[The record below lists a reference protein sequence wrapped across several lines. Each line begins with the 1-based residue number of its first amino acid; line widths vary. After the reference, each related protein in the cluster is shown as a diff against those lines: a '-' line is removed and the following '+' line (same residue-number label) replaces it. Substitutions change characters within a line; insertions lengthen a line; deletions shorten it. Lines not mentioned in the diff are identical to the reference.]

1 MDRFEMADTLK
12 SKAGISYEEARQA
25 LEASNWDMI
34 QAMVNLENSG
44 KINKAETGKKQEENM
59 ESTAQKAKG
68 ILGKVFAWIKEL
80 IRQGNQNYIVIKK
93 NGKQTHELSITA
105 AVLLFILL
113 HGLLVFI
120 AVISLLSGYSFEF
133 VGEKD
138 REKHQQ
144 DIKDAVSAADE
155 VQQRHTVN
163 SFGEDNT

>member
-1 MDRFEMADTLK
+1 M
-12 SKAGISYEEARQA
+12 
-25 LEASNWDMI
+25 
-34 QAMVNLENSG
+34 EN
-44 KINKAETGKKQEENM
+44 
-59 ESTAQKAKG
+59 TAQKAKG
-68 ILGKVFAWIKEL
+68 TLGKVFAWIKEL

-93 NGKQTHELSITA
+93 NGKQTHELSVTA
-105 AVLLFILL
+105 AVVLFILL

>member
-1 MDRFEMADTLK
+1 M
-12 SKAGISYEEARQA
+12 
-25 LEASNWDMI
+25 
-34 QAMVNLENSG
+34 EN
-44 KINKAETGKKQEENM
+44 
-59 ESTAQKAKG
+59 TAQKAKG
-68 ILGKVFAWIKEL
+68 TLGKVFAWIKEL

-93 NGKQTHELSITA
+93 NGKQTHELSVTA
-105 AVLLFILL
+105 AVVLFILL

-144 DIKDAVSAADE
+144 DIKEAVSAADE

>member
-12 SKAGISYEEARQA
+12 NKAGISYEEARQA
-25 LEASNWDMI
+25 LEESNWDII
-34 QAMVNLENSG
+34 QAMIILENSG
-44 KINKAETGKKQEENM
+44 KINKAETGKKEENM
-59 ESTAQKAKG
+59 ENTAQKAKG
-68 ILGKVFAWIKEL
+68 TLGKVFAWIKEL

-93 NGKQTHELSITA
+93 NGKQTHELSVTA
-105 AVLLFILL
+105 AVVLFILL

-144 DIKDAVSAADE
+144 DIKEAVSAADE

>member
-12 SKAGISYEEARQA
+12 NKAGISYEEARQA
-25 LEASNWDMI
+25 LEESNWDMV
-34 QAMVNLENSG
+34 QAMINLENSD
-44 KINKAETGKKQEENM
+44 KINKAQGGKKEDAGM
-59 ESTAQKAKG
+59 ESTTQKAKG
-68 ILGKVFAWIKEL
+68 ILGKAFAWIKEL
-80 IRQGNQNYIVIKK
+80 IRHGNQNYIVIKK
-93 NGKQTHELSITA
+93 NGKQTHELSVTA
-105 AVLLFILL
+105 AVVLFILL